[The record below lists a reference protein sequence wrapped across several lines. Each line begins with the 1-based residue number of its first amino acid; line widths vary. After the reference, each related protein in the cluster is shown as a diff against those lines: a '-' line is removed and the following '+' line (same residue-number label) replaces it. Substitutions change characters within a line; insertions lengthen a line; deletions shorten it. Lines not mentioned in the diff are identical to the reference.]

1 MHKVVNIKVGIGI
14 PLCFLKQGREQL
26 QLEQRKDIRYQ
37 YDIETLFL
45 FFCFSIL
52 LERERER
59 GLDCELD
66 LLRNKTGGTLVL

>member
-1 MHKVVNIKVGIGI
+1 MPKVVNINVGIGI

-52 LERERER
+52 LERER
-59 GLDCELD
+59 GFDCELD